1 MLRAVSLALVFACLA
16 LAVADQRQRQQM
28 PVRRPAAPP
37 ERSMIQGL
45 RTVVYHVDDLSKAR
59 QWYASVLGHDPYF
72 DQPFYV
78 GFNVG
83 GYELGLSPDVINTKG
98 GSAYAYWGVG
108 DCKAAY
114 QRLLDLG
121 AKAHEPPQE
130 VGGDIVVATVTDP
143 WGNIFGVIEN
153 PHFKAEAAGE

>member
-1 MLRAVSLALVFACLA
+1 VLRAVSLALVFACFA
-16 LAVADQRQRQQM
+16 LSVTDQQQKKP
-28 PVRRPAAPP
+28 PVKKPAAPQ
-37 ERSMIQGL
+37 EAGMIQGL
-45 RTVVYHVDDLSKAR
+45 RTVVYHVDDLGKAR
-59 QWYASVLGHDPYF
+59 QWYAKALAREPYF

-83 GYELGLSPDVINTKG
+83 GYELGLSPDTSKTTKG
-98 GSAYAYWGVG
+98 GSAFAYWGVR

-121 AKAHEPPQE
+121 ARAHTPPEE

-143 WGNIFGVIEN
+143 WGNIFGVIQN
-153 PHFKAEAAGE
+153 PHFKAEGGG

>member
-1 MLRAVSLALVFACLA
+1 VLRALSLALVFACFALVVTDQQRKKQLA
-16 LAVADQRQRQQM
+16 GKPVAPQ
-28 PVRRPAAPP
+28 
-37 ERSMIQGL
+37 ETSMIQGL
-45 RTVVYHVDDLSKAR
+45 RTVVYHVDDLEKAG
-59 QWYASVLGHDPYF
+59 QWYAKVLGREPYF
-72 DQPFYV
+72 NQPFYV

-83 GYELGLSPDVINTKG
+83 GYELGLSPDATETKG
-98 GSAYAYWGVG
+98 GSAFAYWGVA

-121 AKAHEPPQE
+121 AKAHTPPEE

-153 PHFKAEAAGE
+153 PHFQAEAAGE